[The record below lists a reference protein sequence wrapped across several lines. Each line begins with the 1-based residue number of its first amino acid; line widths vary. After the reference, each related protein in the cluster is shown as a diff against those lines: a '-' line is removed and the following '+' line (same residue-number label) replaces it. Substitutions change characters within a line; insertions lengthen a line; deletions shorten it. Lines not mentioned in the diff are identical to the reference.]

1 MTKRRSDKASA
12 NPSDTKTKRSGG
24 RARGR
29 EPTAKME
36 AAAPTSG
43 APPFEA
49 ADIET
54 MLRPLARRHCE
65 AAIAALAAVVADPA
79 APASARI
86 TAATTLIGWAFGR
99 EAAGGEGAA
108 KRGMAEQVV
117 RLTWGETETS

>member
-1 MTKRRSDKASA
+1 VTKQLKSGPAAGTSSATANRNSRQATKAS
-12 NPSDTKTKRSGG
+12 S
-24 RARGR
+24 
-29 EPTAKME
+29 AK
-36 AAAPTSG
+36 AAAASAATP
-43 APPFEA
+43 EA

-79 APASARI
+79 APANARI

-117 RLTWGETETS
+117 RLTWGESETF

>member
-1 MTKRRSDKASA
+1 MTKRGGDRASA
-12 NPSDTKTKRSGG
+12 DDPGARTKRNS
-24 RARGR
+24 RR
-29 EPTAKME
+29 PAKSEAPKISLGMAMPD
-36 AAAPTSG
+36 AAAPLET
-43 APPFEA
+43 

-79 APASARI
+79 APAGARI

-99 EAAGGEGAA
+99 EAAGADGAA

>member
-1 MTKRRSDKASA
+1 
-12 NPSDTKTKRSGG
+12 
-24 RARGR
+24 
-29 EPTAKME
+29 
-36 AAAPTSG
+36 
-43 APPFEA
+43 
-49 ADIET
+49 

-79 APASARI
+79 APANARI

-117 RLTWGETETS
+117 RLTWGESETF